1 MAYLVQCVSR
11 AWNTLLPS
19 LQLMAEKLGKLGFT
33 EVNGEIIVAGMEVS
47 ENV

>member
-1 MAYLVQCVSR
+1 
-11 AWNTLLPS
+11 
-19 LQLMAEKLGKLGFT
+19 MAEKLGKLGFT